1 MKELITKVQEWSKQR
16 NIDKANPKEQTL
28 KLIEEVGELASG
40 LLKSNDDLVID
51 SLGDI
56 LVVLIIL
63 HQQLGLTIEQTLN
76 VAYNEIKDRK
86 GKTIGGVFIKEE
98 DL

>member
-1 MKELITKVQEWSKQR
+1 MSKLT
-16 NIDKANPKEQTL
+16 I
-28 KLIEEVGELASG
+28 VM
-40 LLKSNDDLVID
+40 LV
-51 SLGDI
+51 I

-86 GKTIGGVFIKEE
+86 GKTIGGVFIKEK

>member
-1 MKELITKVQEWSKQR
+1 MEQLIKKVKQWSIER
-16 NIDKANPKEQTL
+16 NIHKARPEEQTL

-86 GKTIGGVFIKEE
+86 GKTIGGVFIKEN